1 MLNILRIGVIL
12 LLGAVMYG
20 VIPAMITPTAN
31 IIWPLSS
38 TGYDWPFPSTPQSA
52 SNAIWLMF
60 LPVLFGLLAFARGQY
75 AYHGLWV
82 AFLAIGLLVKFQEM
96 PLWMSALVL
105 IIGIA
110 GVINFYAFMK
120 LSGASIDSVAR
131 LRFGQKEKTMVRS
144 DGNSN
149 TAQEF
154 GNRIVYPATSPQLN
168 FSKLVGMNDLKSRLL
183 KAGKEVLAKRGARNG
198 ILLTGEPGN
207 GKTVM
212 AEALAGE
219 LKLPFVSV
227 SFGEINSKWV
237 GETTSRAMKVFDDA
251 QAQAPCVLFID
262 EADAVLIDR
271 ESAHNADSE
280 SVKLVNSLLKRIQDI
295 RSQGV
300 VLMAATNYIDRI
312 DKAAIRE
319 GRFDYKIEVTP
330 PDEEARVF
338 LLKNSLAKYAA
349 KVAESGME
357 RAAKRWE
364 GFSVSRIRAIGAEAV
379 DLMDAGEIDQI
390 GFDELMQALRKIQS
404 SKGTPI
410 PESVPLLDGLV
421 LSEEMRGRM
430 KSLSRRMVDI
440 ERIEEMGGSV
450 PRGILFSGPPGTG
463 KTLGAM
469 VLAKTTKWSFIA
481 TTGQDLLADENEIE
495 RIMAKA
501 KDLRPCIIFIDEADD
516 VLADRR
522 MSPMSKRITNKL
534 ITLMDGTGGRVR
546 DVLFIAATNA
556 PDLIDEAALRGG
568 RFTEKIVFTL
578 PEKGDIQLFIEKW
591 IGKSKASFDP
601 ELELADLAESL
612 VGQSLA
618 NIGEIMQEAVNHS
631 LTRDDGKVIAED
643 IIKAAEN
650 FNPDAMRMEI

>member
-1 MLNILRIGVIL
+1 MLNYLRIGSIL
-12 LLGAVMYG
+12 VLATVMYG
-20 VIPAMITPTAN
+20 VIPALVTPTAAN
-31 IIWPLSS
+31 TVWPLSQ
-38 TGYDWPFPSTPQSA
+38 TGYEWPFPSTPQSA
-52 SNAIWLMF
+52 AEAMWIIF
-60 LPVLFGLLAFARGQY
+60 FPVVFGLVALVRGRY
-75 AYHGLWV
+75 AYHGIWV
-82 AFLAIGLLVKFQEM
+82 AFLAIGLLIKFHQM
-96 PLWMSALVL
+96 PLWMSAVVL
-105 IIGIA
+105 LIGVA
-110 GVINFYAFMK
+110 GALNFYAFTKMT
-120 LSGASIDSVAR
+120 GATIDDVAR
-131 LRFGQKEKTMVRS
+131 IRFGEKAKTMTRQGDS
-144 DGNSN
+144 QN
-149 TAQEF
+149 TTQEPS
-154 GNRIVYPATSPQLN
+154 GRITYPAIAPKLN
-168 FSKLVGMNDLKSRLL
+168 FSKLVGMNDLKARLL
-183 KAGKEVLAKRGARNG
+183 KAGQEVIAKRGARNG
-198 ILLTGEPGN
+198 IMLTGEPGN

-251 QAQAPCVLFID
+251 IAQSPCVLFID

-271 ESAHNADSE
+271 ETAHNADSE
-280 SVKLVNSLLKRIQDI
+280 SVKLVNSLLKRITDV

-300 VLMAATNYIDRI
+300 VLVAATNYIDRI

-319 GRFDYKIEVTP
+319 GRFDYKIEVTA

-338 LLKNSLAKYAA
+338 LLKSALSKYAA
-349 KVAESGME
+349 KVTESGME

-364 GFSVSRIRAIGAEAV
+364 GFSVSRLRAIGTEAV
-379 DLMDAGEIDQI
+379 DMMGAGEIEQI
-390 GFDELMQALRKIQS
+390 GFDELMKALRKIQS

-410 PESVPLLDGLV
+410 PESVPTLDGLV

-430 KSLSRRMVDI
+430 KSLSRRMVEI

-469 VLAKTTKWSFIA
+469 VLAKSTEWSFIA
-481 TTGQDLLADENEIE
+481 TTGQDLLADETEIE
-495 RIMAKA
+495 RIMTKA

-578 PEKGDIQLFIEKW
+578 PEKADIQLFIEKW

-601 ELELADLAESL
+601 SINMDSLSESL

-618 NIGEIMQEAVNHS
+618 NVNEIMQEAVNHS
-631 LTRDDGKVIAED
+631 LSRDEGKVTVQD
-643 IIKAAEN
+643 IIKASQNFTIAEV
-650 FNPDAMRMEI
+650 

>member
-1 MLNILRIGVIL
+1 MLNTVRIAL
-12 LLGAVMYG
+12 LLVLATVLYG
-20 VIPAMITPTAN
+20 LLPAMVTPTA
-31 IIWPLSS
+31 IMPWPLSS
-38 TGYDWPFPSTPQSA
+38 TGYEWPFPSNPQTA
-52 SNAIWLMF
+52 INAIWVLLF
-60 LPVLFGLLAFARGQY
+60 PVVFGIAALVRGRY
-75 AYHGLWV
+75 AYHGIWV
-82 AFLAIGLLVKFQEM
+82 AFLAVGLLVKFHQM
-96 PLWMSALVL
+96 PVWMSSLVVL
-105 IIGIA
+105 IGVA
-110 GVINFYAFMK
+110 GALNFYAFTK
-120 LSGASIDSVAR
+120 LTGASFDEVAR
-131 LRFGQKEKTMVRS
+131 IRYGK
-144 DGNSN
+144 
-149 TAQEF
+149 TAQTMTMQT
-154 GNRIVYPATSPQLN
+154 GNATSNQEPSGQLMYPAVTPKLN
-168 FSKLVGMNDLKSRLL
+168 FSKLVGMADLKARLL
-183 KAGKEVLAKRGARNG
+183 KAGKEVIAKRGSRNG
-198 ILLTGEPGN
+198 IMLTGSPGN
-207 GKTVM
+207 GKSAM

-219 LKLPFVSV
+219 LKLPLVSV

-251 QAQAPCVLFID
+251 IAQAPCVLFID

-271 ESAHNADSE
+271 ETAHNADSE

-300 VLMAATNYIDRI
+300 VLIAATNYIDRI

-319 GRFDYKIEVTP
+319 GRFDYKIEITA

-338 LLKNSLAKYAA
+338 LLKNALGKHSV
-349 KVAESGME
+349 KVNQSGME

-379 DLMDAGEIDQI
+379 DMLEAKEIEQI
-390 GFDELMQALRKIQS
+390 GFDELMLALRKIQS
-404 SKGTPI
+404 SKGTSI
-410 PESVPLLDGLV
+410 PESVPTLDGLV

-430 KSLSRRMVDI
+430 KSLSRRMVEI

-469 VLAKTTKWSFIA
+469 VLAKTTNWSFIA
-481 TTGQDLLADENEIE
+481 TTGQELLADENEIE
-495 RIMAKA
+495 RIMDKA

-534 ITLMDGTGGRVR
+534 ITMMDGTGGRVR

-568 RFTEKIVFTL
+568 RFTEKIGFTL
-578 PEKGDIQLFIEKW
+578 PVKADIQVFIEKW
-591 IGKSKASFDP
+591 LGKSKATFDP
-601 ELELADLAESL
+601 ALDIEALAQEL

-618 NIGEIMQEAVNHS
+618 NINEIMQEAVNIS
-631 LTRDDGKVIAED
+631 LSRDDDKVKAED
-643 IIKAAEN
+643 IIKASYN
-650 FNPDAMRMEI
+650 FAAPEA